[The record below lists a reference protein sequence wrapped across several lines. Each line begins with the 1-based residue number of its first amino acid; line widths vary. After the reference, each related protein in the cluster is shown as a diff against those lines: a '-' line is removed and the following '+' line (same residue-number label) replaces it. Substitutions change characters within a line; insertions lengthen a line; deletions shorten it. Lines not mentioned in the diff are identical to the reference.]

1 MALDNVCMWIDG
13 RGWTRITLDKVLD
26 AYACLGTVSAKSQ
39 LFMCDAC
46 GQFVLLANGEQR
58 QYFKHSAQE
67 ADKDCPD
74 RSQSYSDWTK
84 STRSP
89 PHDLP
94 LRIRVTAADFY
105 FELGLICLPSDV
117 FEAVSGNRLTI
128 TPFGRSARTF
138 SLADELLDDDITWL
152 NVGNIPAKSY
162 ALSLTP
168 ECSATEFYWSRSTRG
183 VDASGTVFDADN
195 GRKLPPDSNV
205 QLNRQ
210 YYLLT
215 TKELGEVPTHVQCKL
230 QCAKRHGLKTWRLY
244 SIMATALTGDAAKF
258 FLTYHCR
265 LTDTP
270 IEIHPLW
277 SIHTK
282 IGKTEPYII
291 RHDARTMYFCISGN
305 ANAGAF
311 PRAVMKTIADKLFR
325 IDCNSRQQIIASGR
339 AQPLKYLYLL
349 RGFPTFEIKTP
360 VVTVTDI
367 AGVRIA
373 DGVSNALPK
382 SRRLQVRG
390 EFDGCIEIDRNGVVE
405 NRIALHADV
414 PIEIDSLAFGM
425 EVRILQGL
433 DCVWRLR
440 YERAAVGIAA
450 SDEDLYARLRRG
462 RGRLIAVPHSWI
474 SMLDRPEEYPR
485 VAGWLHR
492 SVRAGFVAEE
502 SYALFRRFVL
512 NEGSV

>member
-1 MALDNVCMWIDG
+1 MALDHVCNWIDG
-13 RGWTRITLDKVLD
+13 RGWTRITLDEILD
-26 AYACLGTVSAKSQ
+26 EYSYRGTVSAKSQ

-67 ADKDCPD
+67 ADKNCPD
-74 RSQSYSDWTK
+74 RSRFCSDWTK
-84 STRSP
+84 SSKPP

-94 LRIRVTAADFY
+94 LRIRVTTADFY
-105 FELGLICLPSDV
+105 FELGLICLPREV
-117 FEAVSGNRLTI
+117 FETVFDSRLSI
-128 TPFGRSARTF
+128 TPLGRSARNF
-138 SLADELLDDDITWL
+138 SLADELLDDDVTWL
-152 NVGNIPAKSY
+152 NVGDNPAKSY

-230 QCAKRHGLKTWRLY
+230 QCAKRHDQETWRLY

-282 IGKTEPYII
+282 IGKTEPYVI
-291 RHDARTMYFCISGN
+291 RHNARTMYFCISGDTK
-305 ANAGAF
+305 AGAF
-311 PRAVMKTIADKLFR
+311 PRAVMKTIADNLFR
-325 IDCNSRQQIIASGR
+325 IDCNSRQQIISSGR

-349 RGFPTFEIKTP
+349 RDFPTFEIKQP
-360 VVTVTDI
+360 VVEVTDI

-382 SRRLQVRG
+382 SRRLQVRA
-390 EFDGCIEIDRNGVVE
+390 ECDGCIAIDRNGVVE
-405 NRIALHADV
+405 NRIVLHADAL
-414 PIEIDSLAFGM
+414 IEIDSLAFGM
-425 EVRILQGL
+425 EVRIFQGL

-440 YERAAVGIAA
+440 YEKNCMRDFGAAEVG
-450 SDEDLYARLRRG
+450 
-462 RGRLIAVPHSWI
+462 
-474 SMLDRPEEYPR
+474 
-485 VAGWLHR
+485 
-492 SVRAGFVAEE
+492 
-502 SYALFRRFVL
+502 
-512 NEGSV
+512 